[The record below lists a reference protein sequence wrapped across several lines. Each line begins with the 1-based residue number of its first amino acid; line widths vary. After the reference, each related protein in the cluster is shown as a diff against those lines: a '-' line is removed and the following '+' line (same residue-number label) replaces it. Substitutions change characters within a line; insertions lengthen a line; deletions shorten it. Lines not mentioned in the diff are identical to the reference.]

1 MNAGYLSFQEPSMG
15 TRWYQHQQHGEH
27 QHVAKHLDTPLGHQN
42 IPLPYQLFDKSHDPF
57 QQ

>member
-1 MNAGYLSFQEPSMG
+1 MQTSVTSMG